1 MARLVEWY
9 FNGLKVLAVFFL
21 LVMLVLVFGNVVLR
35 YGFNT
40 GISVS
45 EELSRWAFV
54 WLTFIG
60 AIIVLRERQHMS
72 VDTALRKMPV
82 FAQQACRW
90 VGQLL
95 MLMCSMLFFWGSWQ
109 QVEIN
114 IHTPSPA
121 TGLSMGLFY
130 GAGMV
135 FGLCASL
142 IHLYEMYRL
151 LRGEGLPEPP
161 SDPNIVPH

>member
-1 MARLVEWY
+1 MARWVNWS
-9 FNGLKVLAVFFL
+9 FNGLKILAVFFL

-54 WLTFIG
+54 WLTFTG
-60 AIIVLRERQHMS
+60 AIVVLRERQHMN
-72 VDTALRKMPV
+72 VDAALRKMPPL
-82 FAQQACRW
+82 AQRACLW
-90 VGQLL
+90 ASQLL
-95 MLMCSMLFFWGSWQ
+95 MLMCSMLFFWGSFQ

-121 TGLSMGLFY
+121 TGLSLGLFY

-135 FGLCASL
+135 FGFCASL

-151 LRGEGLPEPP
+151 ARGAGLPEPP
-161 SDPNIVPH
+161 CDDTGTPH